1 MRVYLPSPNEQLPQV
16 QTQGEDYWQK
26 PVRRDALLVVFWLR
40 TLVFST
46 VYGTWKWFRC
56 RTRCPC
62 SATALEHQD
71 RHRTAGCVAA
81 ASCTF
86 KPQGSDSASTHSAE
100 GYMGAC
106 TSTEWEWLR
115 IRSLHMRLT
124 ETPEI
129 RLLIKRC
136 TAEGP
141 HTIQC
146 LVTTLLNVVSQ
157 ICQ

>member
-1 MRVYLPSPNEQLPQV
+1 MPCCWCFGSVHWYSRQFMGHGNCSGV
-16 QTQGEDYWQK
+16 G
-26 PVRRDALLVVFWLR
+26 
-40 TLVFST
+40 
-46 VYGTWKWFRC
+46 
-56 RTRCPC
+56 TRCPC

-86 KPQGSDSASTHSAE
+86 KPGGSDSASTHSAE

-115 IRSLHMRLT
+115 IRSLLMRLT

-129 RLLIKRC
+129 RLLVKRC